1 MSGRRQILAG
11 GAAVLAAPRLAQ
23 AQAAWPNERPIEV
36 VIPFPAGGGV
46 DVMARI
52 VMPLVAAQ
60 IPGMRHVVTNRIGAA
75 GQIGLEVIFN
85 AAPDGYTLGATT
97 LPAHNAIP
105 MERPARFKA
114 MDFTFLANIVGDA
127 NCFYVRA
134 DSPFRNVADLVAAA
148 RARPGQ
154 LTYGTTGVGSDDHLF
169 MLNFEQTANVPPMVH
184 IPFPGAA
191 PLIPQLLGGHMD
203 FAAINVG
210 DALAM
215 KREGRLRILAQAA
228 ETALGRGGRRADL
241 PRGGHRRAERRRARD
256 DRPARP
262 AGGDHGAADGGLT
275 RWRCATR
282 ISCARRSGSSCRCT
296 SWSARTTGRWR
307 SGRRSSCRCCGSGGR
322 GGSARPPPAFSV
334 DSRITQELWI

>member
-1 MSGRRQILAG
+1 MSGRRQFLAG
-11 GAAVLAAPRLAQ
+11 GAAACAATRLAR
-23 AQAAWPNERPIEV
+23 AQAAPWPSERPVEV
-36 VIPFPAGGGV
+36 IVPFPAGGGV
-46 DVMARI
+46 DVMSRL
-52 VMPLVAAQ
+52 VMPLVTAQ
-60 IPGMRHVVTNRIGAA
+60 IPGMRHVVTNRSGAA
-75 GQIGLEVIFN
+75 GQIGLEAIFN

-105 MERPARFKA
+105 MERAARFRA
-114 MDFTFLANIVGDA
+114 MDFTFLANVVGDA

-169 MLNFEQTANVPPMVH
+169 MLNFEQAAQVPPMVH
-184 IPFPGAA
+184 IPFAGAA

-228 ETALGRGGRRADL
+228 ETRWDEAPDVPTFREAGLDVLNG
-241 PRGGHRRAERRRARD
+241 AERGLIGPPGLPEAITARLTAAFAVALRDTDFLREAKRQFMPLHPLVGSDYRAMAQRTEDQLQVLWQRR
-256 DRPARP
+256 P
-262 AGGDHGAADGGLT
+262 
-275 RWRCATR
+275 WRER
-282 ISCARRSGSSCRCT
+282 
-296 SWSARTTGRWR
+296 
-307 SGRRSSCRCCGSGGR
+307 
-322 GGSARPPPAFSV
+322 
-334 DSRITQELWI
+334 